1 MLWDEAE
8 GNTCDFHIARR
19 RRTPRGRR
27 PLACV
32 ETPRTG
38 IGRSQVRLSA
48 EGSGRPHRKA
58 QGRNPMM
65 HGPGKSDSP
74 VVPGKSPNKA
84 SREAAE
90 GMEGRG
96 LAKGNSPEQ
105 NAPRTQGRNGAPSA
119 LERVRQAA
127 KKDRKKRFTA
137 LFHHVY
143 DVERLRRA
151 YFGVKRDAS
160 PGIDGQTWKQYGEDL
175 EGNLRD
181 LSERLK
187 RGAYRAKPARRAY
200 VPKADGRQRPIGVV
214 VLEDKIVQRSAAEV
228 MSAIYEVDFLG
239 FSYGF
244 RPERSQHEALDALT
258 VGIRKRK
265 VNWVL
270 DADLRAFFDTLRHDW
285 LEKFVAHRIA
295 DQRMLRLIQK
305 WLRAGVLEDGK
316 RIRRE
321 EGAVQGGSISP
332 LLANLYLHH
341 VFDLWVRWWRKTQ
354 AHGDVIVVRFA
365 DDFAMGF
372 EHRAE
377 AERFR
382 TDLAERL
389 AKFGLELHPEKT
401 RLIEFGRN
409 AVRTRAQRGD
419 GKPETFH
426 FLGFTHACSKTKKG
440 SFQVLRTTMRKRW
453 QAKLREVHE
462 ELRRRINDPIP
473 EQGAYL
479 RSVVAGHVRY
489 YGVPGNSFAIHAF
502 RGRVEWLWRQA
513 LLRRSHKAR
522 IKWERLQRL
531 AAQWLPSVRICHPWP
546 EQRLGVRT

>member
-1 MLWDEAE
+1 
-8 GNTCDFHIARR
+8 
-19 RRTPRGRR
+19 
-27 PLACV
+27 
-32 ETPRTG
+32 
-38 IGRSQVRLSA
+38 
-48 EGSGRPHRKA
+48 
-58 QGRNPMM
+58 M

-74 VVPGKSPNKA
+74 IVPEKSPNKA
-84 SREAAE
+84 GRPAAE

-96 LAKGNSPEQ
+96 LAKGNPREQ
-105 NAPRTQGRNGAPSA
+105 NAPRTQGRTSAQSA

-127 KKDRKKRFTA
+127 RKDRKQRFTA
-137 LFHHVY
+137 LFHHVC
-143 DVERLRRA
+143 DIERLRRA
-151 YFGVKRDAS
+151 YLGVKRDAS
-160 PGIDGQTWKQYGEDL
+160 PGIDGQTWQQYGESL
-175 EGNLRD
+175 EENLRD
-181 LSERLK
+181 LSGRLRK
-187 RGAYRAKPARRAY
+187 GAYRAKPARRAY

-214 VLEDKIVQRSAAEV
+214 ALEDKIVQRSAVEV
-228 MSAIYEVDFLG
+228 LNAVYEVDFVG

-244 RPERSQHEALDALT
+244 RPGRSQHQALDALT
-258 VGIRKRK
+258 VGLRKRK

-270 DADLRAFFDTLRHDW
+270 DADLRAFFDTLRHAW
-285 LEKFVAHRIA
+285 LETFVGHRIA
-295 DQRMLRLIQK
+295 DRRMLRLIQK

-316 RIRRE
+316 RIRSA
-321 EGAVQGGSISP
+321 EGAVQGGSVSP

-354 AHGDVIVVRFA
+354 ARGDVIVVRFA

-377 AERFR
+377 AERF
-382 TDLAERL
+382 LAELTERL
-389 AKFGLELHPEKT
+389 AKFGLELHPDKT
-401 RLIEFGRN
+401 RLIEFGRK
-409 AVRTRAQRGD
+409 AVRNRAQRGE

-426 FLGFTHACSKTKKG
+426 FLGFTHACSRTKKG
-440 SFQVLRTTMRKRW
+440 TFQVLRTTMRKRW

-502 RGRVEWLWRQA
+502 RGRVEWLWRQV

-522 IKWERLQRL
+522 IKWERVKRL
-531 AAQWLPSVRICHPWP
+531 ATTWLPPARICHPWP
-546 EQRLGVRT
+546 EQRLGVIT

>member
-1 MLWDEAE
+1 MFWDEAE
-8 GNTCDFHIARR
+8 GNTCVFHIARR
-19 RRTPRGRR
+19 HRTPRGRR

-32 ETPRTG
+32 ETPRAG
-38 IGRSQVRLSA
+38 IGRSQVRLPA
-48 EGSGRPHRKA
+48 EGADRPHRKV
-58 QGRNPMM
+58 QGHNPMM
-65 HGPGKSDSP
+65 HDPGKSDSF
-74 VVPGKSPNKA
+74 VVPTKSPNKVGQPT
-84 SREAAE
+84 AE

-96 LAKGNSPEQ
+96 LAKGNPQEQ
-105 NAPRTQGRNGAPSA
+105 NAPRTQGRPSVPSA

-127 KKDRKKRFTA
+127 KKDRKQRFTA
-137 LFHHVY
+137 LFHLVY

-160 PGIDGQTWKQYGEDL
+160 PGIDGQTWQQYGENL

-181 LSERLK
+181 LSERLR

-214 VLEDKIVQRSAAEV
+214 VLEDKIVQRSAVEV
-228 MSAIYEVDFLG
+228 LNAIYEVDFLG

-258 VGIRKRK
+258 VGLRKRK

-285 LEKFVAHRIA
+285 LERFVAHRIA
-295 DQRMLRLIQK
+295 DRRMLRLIQK

-316 RIRRE
+316 RMRSE
-321 EGAVQGGSISP
+321 VGAVQGGSVSP

-354 AHGDVIVVRFA
+354 AYGDVIVVRFA
-365 DDFAMGF
+365 DDFVMGF

-377 AERFR
+377 AERF
-382 TDLAERL
+382 LAGLTERF

-409 AVRTRAQRGD
+409 AARNRKQRGE
-419 GKPETFH
+419 GKPETFA
-426 FLGFTHACSKTKKG
+426 FLGFTHACSRTQKG
-440 SFQVLRTTMRKRW
+440 TFQVLRTTTRKRW

-479 RSVVAGHVRY
+479 RAVILGHVRY
-489 YGVPGNSFAIHAF
+489 YGVPGNSYAINAF
-502 RGRVEWLWRQA
+502 RGKVEWLWRQV

-522 IKWERLQRL
+522 IKWERMKRL
-531 AAQWLPSVRICHPWP
+531 AAKWLPPIRICHPWP